1 MPRTAS
7 QGSSPATPA
16 PASSEVQT
24 TNGRGPKHAHGTI
37 LIGLLNDCLAN
48 EICCVLLYGRRQ
60 FPADRQI
67 GIGCT
72 NQFLQ
77 NLGDEQSHADRI
89 AARIV
94 ELGGELECQDKIL
107 HSMPSSTLHSLKTEA
122 ELIRATLAAEKWSIE
137 TYLLV
142 LSHIGDTDPVTWKLV
157 DQILATEM
165 HHAPTLIELLPL
177 SAATGASGGPHSTAS
192 VFNAAD

>member
-1 MPRTAS
+1 
-7 QGSSPATPA
+7 
-16 PASSEVQT
+16 VQT